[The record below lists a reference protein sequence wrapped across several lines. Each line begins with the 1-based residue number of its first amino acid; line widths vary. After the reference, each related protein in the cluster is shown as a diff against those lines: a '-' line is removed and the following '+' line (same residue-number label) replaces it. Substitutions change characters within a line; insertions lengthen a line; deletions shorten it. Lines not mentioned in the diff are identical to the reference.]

1 MDLFEHQAKEL
12 FARYGVAIPMGAV
25 AWSPE
30 EAEAVAADLGTTVVV
45 KAQVQVGGRGKA
57 GGIQLARDPA
67 EARRHAERIIGMDIK
82 GHVVRRVL
90 VEEASE
96 IASEYYLSILH
107 DRAGKGF
114 LAMASAQGG
123 IEIEEVA
130 ATSPEAIVRV
140 PINPLVGLRPYH
152 VNQLVFCGGFDQRAR
167 EGAAEIVTR
176 LYDVLLGADCML
188 VEVNPLALTAD
199 GRVKALDAKVSLD
212 DSSLFR
218 HPDLEALRDISAVD
232 PQEQAAKERGLNYV
246 KLDGWV
252 GIIGNGAGLVM
263 STLDVVAQ
271 AGGKAANFLDV
282 GGGASAETMADGLE
296 VILSDPKVRSV
307 LVNIFGG
314 ITRGDQVAQGILD
327 ALERLGGRVRVPLV
341 VRLDGTNSR
350 EGRDLLAASP
360 SDRVFPARTMLEA
373 AAKAVELAGPPPAA
387 GEAGAPGTSGTTG
400 TIGTTGKGRA

>member
-12 FARYGVAIPMGAV
+12 FARHGVAVPAGRV

-30 EAEAVAADLGTTVVV
+30 EAEEVAAELGTTVVV

-57 GGIQLARDPA
+57 GGIQLAKDPA
-67 EARRHAERIIGMDIK
+67 EARRQAERIIGMEIR
-82 GHVVRRVL
+82 GHLVRRVL

-96 IASEYYLSILH
+96 IAAEYYVSILH

-114 LAMASAQGG
+114 LAMASVQGG
-123 IEIEEVA
+123 VEIEEVA
-130 ATSPEAIVRV
+130 AATPEAIVKV
-140 PINPLVGLRPYH
+140 PVNPLVGLRPYH
-152 VNQLVFCGGFDQRAR
+152 VSQLVYGAGFDERAR
-167 EGAAEIVTR
+167 AGAAEILAR
-176 LYDVLLGADCML
+176 LYDVLLGADCTL
-188 VEVNPLALTAD
+188 VEVNPLVLTAD
-199 GRVKALDAKVSLD
+199 GQVKALDAKVSLD

-218 HPDLEALRDISAVD
+218 HPDLEALRDTFAVD

-282 GGGASAETMADGLE
+282 GGGATAETMAAGLE

-314 ITRGDQVAQGILD
+314 ITRGDLVAQGILE
-327 ALERLGGRVRVPLV
+327 ALDRLGDQVRVPLV
-341 VRLDGTNSR
+341 VRLDGTNALRGR
-350 EGRDLLAASP
+350 ELLSSSP
-360 SDRVFPARTMLEA
+360 SDKVVTAATMLEA
-373 AAKAVELAGPPPAA
+373 AAKAVELAGAA
-387 GEAGAPGTSGTTG
+387 SVAKEGA
-400 TIGTTGKGRA
+400 